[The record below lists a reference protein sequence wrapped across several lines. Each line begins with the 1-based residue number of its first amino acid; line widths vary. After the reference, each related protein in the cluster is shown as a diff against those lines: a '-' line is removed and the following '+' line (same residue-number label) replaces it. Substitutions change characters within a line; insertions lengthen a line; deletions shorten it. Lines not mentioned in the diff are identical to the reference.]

1 MVFEMDGIVEEM
13 LQLTIQLEQEV
24 MQSDSDPDKWLLYL
38 DEREKMMRKIDTL
51 ISAGSPLS
59 DANKISLAQIHDINQ
74 RIMPII
80 SNRMQAVQ
88 KKLTEIQ
95 RSKTAM
101 NTYHD
106 AGPNAFGAFFD
117 SKK

>member
-59 DANKISLAQIHDINQ
+59 DANKISLAKYMTSTSVSCRSFQIGCK
-74 RIMPII
+74 RY
-80 SNRMQAVQ
+80 
-88 KKLTEIQ
+88 K
-95 RSKTAM
+95 RSLLKY
-101 NTYHD
+101 N
-106 AGPNAFGAFFD
+106 GV
-117 SKK
+117 KQQ